1 MEKVR
6 FYCISSIQKKLIHI
20 IEDRYIPSVKLSGAI
35 DLYKIKLRQAG
46 YRLVYSVNDQVVT
59 VTVIAVGKRDKSS
72 VYKDAMTRVD

>member
-59 VTVIAVGKRDKSS
+59 VTAVGKRDKSS

>member
-20 IEDRYIPSVKLSGAI
+20 IEDRYIPSVKLSGAT

-59 VTVIAVGKRDKSS
+59 VTAVGKRDKSS